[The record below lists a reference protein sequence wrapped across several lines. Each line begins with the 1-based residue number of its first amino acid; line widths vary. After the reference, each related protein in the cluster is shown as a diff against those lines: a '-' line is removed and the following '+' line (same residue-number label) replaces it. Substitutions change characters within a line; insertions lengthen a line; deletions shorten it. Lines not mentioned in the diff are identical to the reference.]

1 MKLFG
6 TRKNAEFARKKE
18 DKPGKMP
25 RAVRI
30 FLIIFAALAVLALG
44 VLAVKHFYVR
54 PPKKAAAP
62 KQTVRE
68 LPVVTK
74 PVESTDPSA
83 APKEPEEPVE
93 TERPV
98 SHLDGVYNILLA
110 GTDGDGYRTDTII
123 VAHLDVNEKKAAL
136 LSIPR
141 DTPIESGDAL
151 VKINSVYA
159 GGKGE
164 GMERLERTLAQLLG
178 FEMDGYLLVDLNAF
192 KAVVDLI
199 GGVEFDVPQDM
210 YYDDPSQDLHIDL
223 KAGKQLLDGEHAME
237 LVRFRKG
244 YASQDIQRT
253 KVQQDFLLALM
264 DQTIR
269 VESLTKLK
277 QYAEIFSTYA
287 VTDMN
292 VGNLL
297 YFAEQLAKCDR
308 DTITTYTAEGQG
320 MMIRGAS
327 CYPLFDWSILSIVNE
342 AFNPYDAQITAA
354 NIHVITPE
362 LAAAYQWDS
371 ERAPEPEP
379 EQADAPADGE
389 TPPDETAETG
399 ETDTADDPAEPD
411 TAETP
416 DETEFWDTPSDEI
429 WDDTEQTQTEE

>member
-6 TRKNAEFARKKE
+6 SRKNAEFARKKPE
-18 DKPGKMP
+18 QPGRMP
-25 RAVRI
+25 RWARI
-30 FLIIFAALAVLALG
+30 VLIVFAVLAALTLG
-44 VLAVKHFYVR
+44 LLAFKHFYVR
-54 PPKKAAAP
+54 PPKKADPP

-68 LPVVTK
+68 LPVETK
-74 PVESTDPSA
+74 PMEGADA
-83 APKEPEEPVE
+83 DADEPPDEPVE
-93 TERPV
+93 MEQPV

-141 DTPIESGDAL
+141 DTPIESGDKL

-192 KAVVDLI
+192 KAAVDLV

-223 KAGKQLLDGEHAME
+223 KAGKQLLDGEHAMQ

-253 KVQQDFLLALM
+253 KVQQAFLLALM

-269 VESLTKLK
+269 VESLTRLK
-277 QYAEIFSTYA
+277 EYAEIFSTYA

-297 YFAEQLAKCDR
+297 YFAEQLSKCDR
-308 DTITTYTAEGQG
+308 DEITTYTAEGQG

-327 CYPLFDWSILSIVNE
+327 CYPLFDWSILTIVNE
-342 AFNPYDAQITAA
+342 AFNPYDTQITAA

-371 ERAPEPEP
+371 ERAPAPKEETEP
-379 EQADAPADGE
+379 DTPADGE
-389 TPPDETAETG
+389 TPPE
-399 ETDTADDPAEPD
+399 ETDGEVEIIEPD
-411 TAETP
+411 DTNTDETP
-416 DETEFWDTPSDEI
+416 DETESIVTPSDEL
-429 WDDTEQTQTEE
+429 WDENTEIIEE

>member
-6 TRKNAEFARKKE
+6 SRKNAEFARKKA
-18 DKPGKMP
+18 DDSGKMP
-25 RAVRI
+25 RWARI
-30 FLIIFAALAVLALG
+30 VLIVFAVLAALTLG
-44 VLAVKHFYVR
+44 LLAFKHFYVR
-54 PPKKAAAP
+54 PPKKTDPP

-68 LPVVTK
+68 LPVETK
-74 PVESTDPSA
+74 PMEDADADDTPD
-83 APKEPEEPVE
+83 EPVE
-93 TERPV
+93 TEQPV

-141 DTPIESGDAL
+141 DTPIESGDKL

-192 KAVVDLI
+192 KAAVDLV

-253 KVQQDFLLALM
+253 KVQQAFLLALM

-277 QYAEIFSTYA
+277 EYAEIFSTYA

-308 DTITTYTAEGQG
+308 DEITTYTAEGQG

-327 CYPLFDWSILSIVNE
+327 CYALFDWSILTIVNE
-342 AFNPYDAQITAA
+342 AFNPYDTQITAA

-371 ERAPEPEP
+371 ERAPAQTSEPET
-379 EQADAPADGE
+379 PADGATE
-389 TPPDETAETG
+389 TPPE
-399 ETDTADDPAEPD
+399 ETDGEVEIIEPD
-411 TAETP
+411 DTNTDETP
-416 DETEFWDTPSDEI
+416 DETESIVTPSDEF
-429 WDDTEQTQTEE
+429 WDENTEIIEE

>member
-6 TRKNAEFARKKE
+6 SRKNAEFARKKPE
-18 DKPGKMP
+18 RTGRMP
-25 RAVRI
+25 RWARI
-30 FLIIFAALAVLALG
+30 VLIVFAVLAALTLG
-44 VLAVKHFYVR
+44 LLAFKHFYVR
-54 PPKKAAAP
+54 PPKKADPP

-68 LPVVTK
+68 LPVETK
-74 PVESTDPSA
+74 PMEGADADADEP
-83 APKEPEEPVE
+83 PEEPVE
-93 TERPV
+93 TEQPV

-141 DTPIESGDAL
+141 DTPIDTGGSL
-151 VKINSVYA
+151 VKINSIYA

-192 KAVVDLI
+192 KAAVDLV

-223 KAGKQLLDGEHAME
+223 KAGKQLLDGEHAMQ

-253 KVQQDFLLALM
+253 KVQQAFLLALM

-277 QYAEIFSTYA
+277 EYAEIFSTYA

-297 YFAEQLAKCDR
+297 YFAEQLSKCDR
-308 DTITTYTAEGQG
+308 DEITTYTAEGQG

-327 CYPLFDWSILSIVNE
+327 CYALFDWSILTIVNE
-342 AFNPYDAQITAA
+342 AFNPYDTQITAA

-371 ERAPEPEP
+371 ERTPAPKEETEP
-379 EQADAPADGE
+379 DTPADGE
-389 TPPDETAETG
+389 TPPE
-399 ETDTADDPAEPD
+399 ETDGEVEIIGPDDIAEN
-411 TAETP
+411 P
-416 DETEFWDTPSDEI
+416 DETEVTDTPSDEL
-429 WDDTEQTQTEE
+429 WDENTEITEE

>member
-6 TRKNAEFARKKE
+6 SRKNAEFARKKPE
-18 DKPGKMP
+18 QPGRMP
-25 RAVRI
+25 RWARI
-30 FLIIFAALAVLALG
+30 VLIVFAVLAALTLG
-44 VLAVKHFYVR
+44 LLAFKHFYVR
-54 PPKKAAAP
+54 PPKKADPP

-68 LPVVTK
+68 LPVETK
-74 PVESTDPSA
+74 PMDDASA
-83 APKEPEEPVE
+83 DDEPDEPVE
-93 TERPV
+93 TEQPV

-110 GTDGDGYRTDTII
+110 GTDGDGYRTNTII

-141 DTPIESGDAL
+141 DTPIESGDKL

-192 KAVVDLI
+192 KAAVDLV

-223 KAGKQLLDGEHAME
+223 KAGKQLLDGEHAMQ

-253 KVQQDFLLALM
+253 KVQQAFLLALM

-277 QYAEIFSTYA
+277 EYAEIFSTYA

-297 YFAEQLAKCDR
+297 YFAEQLSKCDR
-308 DTITTYTAEGQG
+308 DEVTTYTAEGQG

-327 CYPLFDWSILSIVNE
+327 CYPLFDWSILTIVNE
-342 AFNPYDAQITAA
+342 AFNPYDTQITAA

-362 LAAAYQWDS
+362 LAAEYQWDS
-371 ERAPEPEP
+371 ERAPAPKEETEP
-379 EQADAPADGE
+379 DTPADGE
-389 TPPDETAETG
+389 TPPE
-399 ETDTADDPAEPD
+399 ETDGEVEIIEPD
-411 TAETP
+411 DTNTDETP
-416 DETEFWDTPSDEI
+416 DETESIVTPSDEL
-429 WDDTEQTQTEE
+429 WDENTEIIEE

>member
-6 TRKNAEFARKKE
+6 SRKNAEFARKKPE
-18 DKPGKMP
+18 RTGRMP
-25 RAVRI
+25 RWARI
-30 FLIIFAALAVLALG
+30 VLIVFAVLAALTLG
-44 VLAVKHFYVR
+44 LLAFKHFYVR
-54 PPKKAAAP
+54 PPKKADPP

-68 LPVVTK
+68 LPVETK
-74 PVESTDPSA
+74 PMDGADADADDP
-83 APKEPEEPVE
+83 PDEPVE
-93 TERPV
+93 TEQPV

-141 DTPIESGDAL
+141 DTPIESGDKL

-192 KAVVDLI
+192 KAAVDLV

-223 KAGKQLLDGEHAME
+223 KAGRQRLDGEHAMQ

-253 KVQQDFLLALM
+253 KVQQAFLLALM

-277 QYAEIFSTYA
+277 EYAEIFSTYA

-297 YFAEQLAKCDR
+297 YFAEQLSKCDR
-308 DTITTYTAEGQG
+308 DEITTYTAEGQG

-342 AFNPYDAQITAA
+342 AFNPYDTQITAA

-362 LAAAYQWDS
+362 LAAEYQWDS
-371 ERAPEPEP
+371 ERAPAPKEETEP
-379 EQADAPADGE
+379 DTPADGE
-389 TPPDETAETG
+389 TPPE
-399 ETDTADDPAEPD
+399 ETDGEVEIIGPDDIAEN
-411 TAETP
+411 P
-416 DETEFWDTPSDEI
+416 DETEVTDTPSDEL
-429 WDDTEQTQTEE
+429 WDENTEITEE

>member
-6 TRKNAEFARKKE
+6 SRKNAEFTCKKTN
-18 DKPGKMP
+18 DPGKMP
-25 RAVRI
+25 RWARI
-30 FLIIFAALAVLALG
+30 VLIVFAVLAALTLG
-44 VLAVKHFYVR
+44 VLAFKHFYVR
-54 PPKKAAAP
+54 PPEKADPP

-68 LPVVTK
+68 LPVQTK
-74 PVESTDPSA
+74 PIEDTDA
-83 APKEPEEPVE
+83 DKTPEEPVE
-93 TERPV
+93 TEQPV

-141 DTPIESGDAL
+141 DTPIESGDKL
-151 VKINSVYA
+151 VKINSIYA

-192 KAVVDLI
+192 KAVVDLV

-264 DQTIR
+264 DQTIC

-277 QYAEIFSTYA
+277 EYAEIFSTYA
-287 VTDMN
+287 VTDMT

-297 YFAEQLAKCDR
+297 YFAEQLSKCDR
-308 DTITTYTAEGQG
+308 DEIKTYTAEGQG

-327 CYPLFDWSILSIVNE
+327 CYALFDWSILSIVNE
-342 AFNPYDAQITAA
+342 AFNPYDAPITAA
-354 NIHVITPE
+354 NIHVVTPE
-362 LAAAYQWDS
+362 LAAEYQWDS
-371 ERAPEPEP
+371 ERAPAPKEEAEPET
-379 EQADAPADGE
+379 PADGE
-389 TPPDETAETG
+389 TETPPE
-399 ETDTADDPAEPD
+399 ETDGTVEILEPD
-411 TAETP
+411 DSDTELTP
-416 DETEFWDTPSDEI
+416 DETEIIDTPSDEI
-429 WDDTEQTQTEE
+429 WDETTEITEE

>member
-6 TRKNAEFARKKE
+6 SRKNAEFARKKPE
-18 DKPGKMP
+18 QPGRMP
-25 RAVRI
+25 RWARI
-30 FLIIFAALAVLALG
+30 VLIVFAVLAALTLG
-44 VLAVKHFYVR
+44 LLAFKHFYVR
-54 PPKKAAAP
+54 PPKKADPP

-68 LPVVTK
+68 LPVETK
-74 PVESTDPSA
+74 PMEGADADADDTPD
-83 APKEPEEPVE
+83 EPVE
-93 TERPV
+93 TEQPV

-141 DTPIESGDAL
+141 DTPIESGDKL
-151 VKINSVYA
+151 VKINSIYA

-192 KAVVDLI
+192 KAAVDLV

-223 KAGKQLLDGEHAME
+223 KAGKQLLDGEHAMQ

-253 KVQQDFLLALM
+253 KVQQAFLLALM

-269 VESLTKLK
+269 VESLTRLK
-277 QYAEIFSTYA
+277 EYAEIFSTYA

-297 YFAEQLAKCDR
+297 YFAEQLSKCDR
-308 DTITTYTAEGQG
+308 DEITTYTAEGQG

-327 CYPLFDWSILSIVNE
+327 CYALFDWSILTIVNE
-342 AFNPYDAQITAA
+342 AFNPYDTQITAA
-354 NIHVITPE
+354 NIHVVTPE
-362 LAAAYQWDS
+362 LAAEYQWDS
-371 ERAPEPEP
+371 ERAPSQTAESET
-379 EQADAPADGE
+379 PADGATE
-389 TPPDETAETG
+389 TPPE
-399 ETDTADDPAEPD
+399 ETDGEVEIIEPD
-411 TAETP
+411 DTNTDETP
-416 DETEFWDTPSDEI
+416 DETESIVTPSDEL
-429 WDDTEQTQTEE
+429 WDENTEIIEE